1 MTIIQKFTFVLTYLR
16 FLIVFVSGFVGFYMV
31 ACFLQ
36 EALSNEMIG
45 LYVVLEIMLVMVVV
59 VFLIVEWLR
68 LQRRSYVGS
77 DHHYSS
83 REILHLYIKTL
94 AVVSY
99 GYVLGLLFLLYSDT
113 IVLVKS
119 IFLTIDVF
127 LTLYAISSIFKSERM
142 RELNMRNIQS
152 ENQLLKSQLNPHF
165 LYNTLNNIDALIYYD
180 ADKASQAVITLSSL
194 MRYMTYQTN
203 RTKIAISEEVLHL
216 DEYISLQKLRF
227 ENSKAILWQNE
238 INQDPLISPMLLM
251 PIVENCFKH
260 STSDESDE
268 NVVITLVVSDNKLQ
282 LITKNKIKVK
292 PERADKSRSGVG
304 LSTLRSRLKLL
315 YPKNHTLTIDQKD
328 GLFILN
334 LTINFSI

>member
-1 MTIIQKFTFVLTYLR
+1 MTLLQKFTFGLTYLR

-45 LYVVLEIMLVMVVV
+45 LYVVLELMLVMVVV

-68 LQRRSYVGS
+68 LQRRSYLGS
-77 DHHYSS
+77 DHHYSNK
-83 REILHLYIKTL
+83 EILHLYIKTL
-94 AVVSY
+94 SVVSY
-99 GYVLGLLFLLYSDT
+99 GYVLGLLFLLYSEAN
-113 IVLVKS
+113 ILVKAL
-119 IFLTIDVF
+119 FLSIDVF
-127 LTLYAISSIFKSERM
+127 LTLYATSSIFKSERM

-194 MRYMTYQTN
+194 MRYMTYQAN
-203 RTKIAISEEVLHL
+203 RTKIALSEEVLHL

-227 ENSKAILWQNE
+227 ENPRAIVWEHKLE
-238 INQDPLISPMLLM
+238 QDPLISPMLLM

-260 STSDESDE
+260 SAGDESDE
-268 NVVITLVVSDNKLQ
+268 NVAITLVVSDNKLQ
-282 LITKNKIKVK
+282 LITKNKIKVNT
-292 PERADKSRSGVG
+292 ESLDKSRSGVG

-315 YPKNHTLTIDQKD
+315 YPKSHSLTIDQED
-328 GLFILN
+328 GLFVLN